1 MLGDRHPSTLNALY
15 NLGVLLEA
23 QGRPA
28 DAELL
33 LRETLSLQ
41 KATLG
46 EHSPQ
51 ARDAASWLVIVL
63 TKQGKHEEADAMRNE
78 MRILRRSKKS
88 EEKKRQKI
96 QRNIARGSTRDG
108 AEIHEN
114 RGALLTATFRKC
126 KK

>member
-96 QRNIARGSTRDG
+96 QRNIARGSTPRRSRDSR
-108 AEIHEN
+108 ES
-114 RGALLTATFRKC
+114 RGSLDSDISEM
-126 KK
+126 